1 MRPIRSIIL
10 AAALT
15 TAMATSAAAQWLNHP
30 TPGVPRLPDGRID
43 LAAPA
48 PRGADGHPD
57 LTGLW
62 SFSIPP
68 CLVGDIAKDLK
79 PGEVQPWAAALFAQR
94 MSEFGKDDPSTI
106 GCLPLGP
113 RHVTGGGLRKIVQ
126 TPAVILIL
134 HEDLAYRQ
142 VFMDGRPLPTDPNPS
157 FMGYSVGRWE
167 GDTLVVESSGFNDR
181 TWLDFGGHPHTEAL
195 RTTERYRRAS
205 VGRIEREVTLRDPG
219 AFNAPITIRADMAL
233 APDTDLLEFVC
244 NENPRDRDRGSLVGR
259 TAEERRVVVAPE
271 LLAKYVGVYDLE
283 RPAGFG
289 IRTIEITRDGDQ
301 LWVALNG
308 RGRLPMTPLSDRMFS
323 PRLIGTYEFVM
334 DAQGTVTHLLTHSA
348 EEVVR
353 ANKRR

>member
-1 MRPIRSIIL
+1 LRSIVIL
-10 AAALT
+10 VAVLTAAT
-15 TAMATSAAAQWLNHP
+15 TTSATAQWLNHP
-30 TPGVPRLPDGRID
+30 TPGLPRLANGRID

-48 PRGADGHPD
+48 PRAPDGHPD

-62 SFSIPP
+62 SFSVPP
-68 CLVGDIAKDLK
+68 SLVGDIATDLK
-79 PGEVQPWAAALFAQR
+79 PGEIQPWAAALFAQR

-126 TPAVILIL
+126 TPALILIL

-142 VFMDGRPLPTDPNPS
+142 VFMDGRPLPTEPNPS
-157 FMGYSVGRWE
+157 FMGYSVGRWD

-195 RTTERYRRAS
+195 RTTERYRRTS
-205 VGRIEREVTLRDPG
+205 VGRIEREVTLEDRG
-219 AFNAPITIRADMAL
+219 AFNAPITIRADMTL
-233 APDTDLLEFVC
+233 APDTDLLEYVC
-244 NENPRDRDRGSLVGR
+244 NENPRDRDRAHLVGR
-259 TAEERRVVVAPE
+259 TADERRVVVPPE
-271 LLAKYVGVYDLE
+271 LLAKYVGIYDLE

-289 IRTIEITRDGDQ
+289 IRTIEITREGDQ

-308 RGRLPMTPLSDRMFS
+308 RGRLPMTPLSNRMFS

-334 DAQGTVTHLLTHSA
+334 DGQGTVTHLLTHSA

>member
-1 MRPIRSIIL
+1 MLSCARNWSLAVALLVASLAHAWAEGQQTTAQSPTRG
-10 AAALT
+10 AAA
-15 TAMATSAAAQWLNHP
+15 WV
-30 TPGVPRLPDGRID
+30 VPR
-43 LAAPA
+43 A
-48 PRGADGHPD
+48 ADGHPD
-57 LTGLW
+57 LTGVW
-62 SFSIPP
+62 AFGVPP
-68 CLVGDIAKDLK
+68 SLVGDIATDLK

-126 TPAVILIL
+126 TPALILIL

-157 FMGYSVGRWE
+157 FMGYSIGRWD

-195 RTTERYRRAS
+195 RTTERYRRTS
-205 VGRIEREVTLRDPG
+205 FGTIEREITLQDPG
-219 AFNAPITIRADMAL
+219 AFSAPIGIRGNMML
-233 APDTDLLEFVC
+233 VPDTDLLEYVC
-244 NENPRDRDRGSLVGR
+244 NENPRDRDGAHLVGR
-259 TAEERRVVVAPE
+259 TADERRVVVAPE
-271 LLAKYVGVYDLE
+271 LLAKYVGVYELE

-289 IRTIEITRDGDQ
+289 IRTIEITREGDQ

>member
-1 MRPIRSIIL
+1 MRAIRSIVL
-10 AAALT
+10 SAALT
-15 TAMATSAAAQWLNHP
+15 AAMTTSTQAQWLNYP
-30 TPGVPRLPDGRID
+30 TPGVSRLADGKVD
-43 LAAPA
+43 LGAPA
-48 PRGADGHPD
+48 PRTADGHPD

-62 SFSIPP
+62 TFSVPP
-68 CLVGDIAKDLK
+68 SLVGDITTDLK
-79 PGEVQPWAAALFAQR
+79 PGDVQPWAAALYAQR
-94 MSEFGKDDPSTI
+94 MAEFGKDDPSTI

-126 TPAVILIL
+126 TPSLIVIL

-142 VFMDGRPLPTDPNPS
+142 VFMDGRSLPADPNPS
-157 FMGYSVGRWE
+157 FMGYSVGRWD
-167 GDTLVVESSGFNDR
+167 GDTLVVESTGFNDR

-195 RTTERYRRAS
+195 RTTERYRRTS
-205 VGRIEREVTLRDPG
+205 VGRIERQVTLEDPR
-219 AFNAPITIRADMAL
+219 AYNAPVTIRADMTL

-244 NENPRDRDRGSLVGR
+244 NENPRDRDRQHLVGR
-259 TAEERRVVVAPE
+259 TAEERAVVVPPE
-271 LLAKYVGVYDLE
+271 LLAKYVGVYELE

-289 IRTIEITRDGDQ
+289 IRTIEITREGNQ

-308 RGRLPMTPLSDRMFS
+308 RGRLPMTPLSERMFS

>member
-1 MRPIRSIIL
+1 MTTIRL
-10 AAALT
+10 VMFVVVAAA
-15 TAMATSAAAQWLNHP
+15 AMATSAHAQWLNYP
-30 TPGVPRLPDGRID
+30 TPGAPRRADGKID
-43 LAAPA
+43 PAAPL
-48 PRGADGHPD
+48 PRAADGHPD
-57 LTGLW
+57 LTGVW
-62 SFSIPP
+62 SVAVPP
-68 CLVGDIAKDLK
+68 SLVGDIATDLE
-79 PGEVQPWAAALFAQR
+79 PGEVQPWATALFAER

-126 TPAVILIL
+126 TPALIVIL

-142 VFMDGRPLPTDPNPS
+142 VFMDGRPLPDDPNPS

-167 GDTLVVESSGFNDR
+167 GDTLVVETIGFNDR
-181 TWLDFGGHPHTEAL
+181 TWLDFGGHPHTGAL
-195 RTTERYRRAS
+195 RTTERYRRTS
-205 VGRIEREVTLRDPG
+205 FGRVERQVTLQDPG
-219 AFNAPITIRADMAL
+219 AFNAPITIRADMTIA
-233 APDTDLLEFVC
+233 ADTDLLEYVC
-244 NENPRDRDRGSLVGR
+244 NENPKDRAHLVGR
-259 TAEERRVVVAPE
+259 TSDERRVVVAPE
-271 LLAKYVGVYDLE
+271 LLAKYVGVYELE

-289 IRTIEITRDGDQ
+289 IRTIEITRDGNQ

>member
-1 MRPIRSIIL
+1 
-10 AAALT
+10 
-15 TAMATSAAAQWLNHP
+15 
-30 TPGVPRLPDGRID
+30 
-43 LAAPA
+43 
-48 PRGADGHPD
+48 
-57 LTGLW
+57 
-62 SFSIPP
+62 
-68 CLVGDIAKDLK
+68 VGDITTDLK
-79 PGEVQPWAAALFAQR
+79 PGDVQPWAAALYAQR
-94 MSEFGKDDPSTI
+94 MAEFGKDDPSTI

-126 TPAVILIL
+126 TPSLIVIL

-142 VFMDGRPLPTDPNPS
+142 VFMDGRPLPADPNPS
-157 FMGYSVGRWE
+157 FMGYSVGRWD
-167 GDTLVVESSGFNDR
+167 GDTLVVESTGFNDR

-195 RTTERYRRAS
+195 RTTERYRRTS
-205 VGRIEREVTLRDPG
+205 VGRIERQVTLEDPR
-219 AFNAPITIRADMAL
+219 ADNAPVTIRADMTL

-244 NENPRDRDRGSLVGR
+244 NENPRDRDRQHLVGR
-259 TAEERRVVVAPE
+259 TAEERAVVVPPE
-271 LLAKYVGVYDLE
+271 LLAKYVGVYELE

-289 IRTIEITRDGDQ
+289 IRTIEITREGNQ

-308 RGRLPMTPLSDRMFS
+308 RGRLPMTPLSERMFS